1 MDLTDQQKSIA
12 RNRRWTKT
20 PKGQK
25 SERKKLWKKRG
36 LNMDTFYYVYPIF
49 LNATHCERCGVE
61 FEDNKGRNQK
71 CMDHC
76 HVTGMFRNVVCRNCN
91 LNVIPHI
98 GKKIKI

>member
-1 MDLTDQQKSIA
+1 MGKNNQLVSNA
-12 RNRRWTKT
+12 CNRRWTKT

-49 LNATHCERCGVE
+49 LNATHCDHCNVE
-61 FEDNKGRNQK
+61 LNDIKNHKNQK

-76 HVTGMFRNVVCRNCN
+76 HATGMFRNVVCRNCN
-91 LNVIPHI
+91 ANVIPHI
-98 GKKIKI
+98 GK